1 MRPARVVVVDAAMI
15 SRLRQNPMC
24 GRVVRCFGVSIGS
37 TVLTA
42 FVIIVLAL
50 GFGVPGGYANVA
62 AVLISTGPSYFANRR
77 WVWGVRERSNYA
89 RQVAPFWALSIS
101 GLILSTIAVGWM
113 DRLST
118 GWPPAFR
125 AFALPFANLAVYG
138 ALWIVQFALLEC
150 VIFRDRA
157 TGDPPPAGARSRTT
171 PDRAAA

>member
-1 MRPARVVVVDAAMI
+1 M
-15 SRLRQNPMC
+15 
-24 GRVVRCFGVSIGS
+24 
-37 TVLTA
+37 
-42 FVIIVLAL
+42 
-50 GFGVPGGYANVA
+50 
-62 AVLISTGPSYFANRR
+62 YFANRR

-118 GWPPAFR
+118 GWSPAWR

-138 ALWIVQFALLEC
+138 ALWIVQFALLER